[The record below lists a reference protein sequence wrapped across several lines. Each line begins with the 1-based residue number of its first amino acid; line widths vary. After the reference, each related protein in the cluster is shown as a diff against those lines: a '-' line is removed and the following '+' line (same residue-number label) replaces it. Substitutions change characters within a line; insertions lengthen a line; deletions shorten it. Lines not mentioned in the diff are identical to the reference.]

1 MNAVRFVAAAA
12 LSLTLSA
19 SVFAADPSILDPKAL
34 SFILSK
40 DMKWGP
46 GSPGAEVAVLY
57 GDPQK
62 PGEPYLVLNKWKAG
76 NNFSKPHFHE
86 NDRII
91 YVLSGTW
98 WVGTGD
104 VFDPENATVPMLAG
118 SYVTHHAKQV
128 HWDGAK
134 TEDTVIAIF
143 GIGPGQSKPSPTA
156 KIPPAK

>member
-1 MNAVRFVAAAA
+1 MKAIRFAAAVMA
-12 LSLTLSA
+12 IVLSSA
-19 SVFAADPSILDPKAL
+19 AFAADPAPSVLDPKAL
-34 SFILSK
+34 SFILPK
-40 DMKWGP
+40 DIKWGP
-46 GSPGAEVAVLY
+46 GSPGAEVAILY

-62 PGEPYLVLNKWKAG
+62 PDAPYLVLNKWTP
-76 NNFSKPHFHE
+76 NNFSRPHFHE

-104 VFDPENATVPMLAG
+104 VFDPANATVPMPAG

-134 TEDTVIAIF
+134 GEETIIAIF
-143 GIGPGQSKPSPTA
+143 GIGPGRSIPSPTA
-156 KIPPAK
+156 KMPAKD